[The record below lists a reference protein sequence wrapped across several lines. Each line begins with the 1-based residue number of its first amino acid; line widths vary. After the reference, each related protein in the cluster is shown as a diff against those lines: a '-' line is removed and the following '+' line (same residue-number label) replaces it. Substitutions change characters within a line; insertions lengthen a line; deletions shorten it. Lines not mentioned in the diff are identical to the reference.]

1 MSNSIYVLEKKL
13 LTSDRDRF
21 VNCILDF
28 IFIIVT
34 IIVFTFLIII
44 IGNVFQWG
52 IYRIWTEIGSDLGI
66 SGVYLSFAMFYY
78 LVLEGLFG
86 RSFGKFITG
95 SVVVTENGVKPSFSL
110 ICVRTLCRLIPFDA
124 LSFLGKS
131 GRIWHDSLSNT
142 YVVEKKALEK
152 EMEFFHTIN
161 LIGVEEIEQ

>member
-28 IFIIVT
+28 IFIVVAIV
-34 IIVFTFLIII
+34 VFTFLIVI
-44 IGNVFQWG
+44 IGNIFQWD
-52 IYRIWTEIGSDLGI
+52 IYRIWIEIARDLGMV
-66 SGVYLSFAMFYY
+66 GVYFSFAIFYY
-78 LVLEGLFG
+78 LVLESLFG
-86 RSFGKFITG
+86 RSVGKFITG
-95 SVVVTENGVKPSFSL
+95 SIVVTKNGIKPNFSF
-110 ICVRTLCRLIPFDA
+110 ICIRTLCRLIPFDA

-152 EMEFFHTIN
+152 DMEFFHNIN
-161 LIGVEEIEQ
+161 LIGVEEIVQ